1 MKYYILTFFIAFTF
15 LSQAQTEKERTL
27 EAQGNFI
34 LATYYYENGAIQQ
47 QGFFNKAGALEGLWS
62 SYDFEGDKLSQGYY
76 SNGAKTGQ
84 WLFWADGSLK
94 EVDFVNSK
102 IVNVSEWQQK
112 SDIAFN
118 MK

>member
-27 EAQGNFI
+27 KAQGNCI

-47 QGFFNKAGALEGLWS
+47 QGFFNKDGALEGLWS
-62 SYDFEGDKLSQGYY
+62 SYDFEGNKLSQGYY

>member
-47 QGFFNKAGALEGLWS
+47 QGFFNKDGALEGLWS
-62 SYDFEGDKLSQGYY
+62 SYDFEGNKLSQGYY

-112 SDIAFN
+112 PDIAFN